1 MKRLLA
7 TCLSSLCA
15 SLLLLSFRCA
25 GAEAP
30 SLNDLGFSQNQVQ
43 GNEQDQ
49 ALLDK
54 RSHMLQIHQR
64 LGLIT
69 TAPLIATVLVAP
81 GNHSSSSDRLLH
93 GGLGLA
99 TATLYFTSASFA
111 IRAPRVK
118 GTKDKGPIRLH
129 KALAWIHFPGMI
141 LTPILGA
148 MADQQRNAGQKVHGI
163 ASAHGPVADVTVGA
177 YLASILAVSVK
188 F

>member
-1 MKRLLA
+1 MDLYQNHVELL
-7 TCLSSLCA
+7 
-15 SLLLLSFRCA
+15 
-25 GAEAP
+25 AEAP
-30 SLNDLGFSQNQVQ
+30 SLNDLGFTENQAQ
-43 GNEQDQ
+43 GSEEDQ

-69 TAPLIATVLVAP
+69 TVPLIATVLLAP
-81 GNHSSSSDRLLH
+81 GNKSSTSERSLH

-111 IRAPRVK
+111 IRAPKVK
-118 GTKDKGPIRLH
+118 GTKDKGPIRWH
-129 KALAWIHFPGMI
+129 KALAWIHGPGMI

-148 MADQQRNAGQKVHGI
+148 MADEQRNAGQKVHGI
-163 ASAHGPVADVTVGA
+163 ASAHSPVAYITVA
-177 YLASILAVSVK
+177 SYLASILAVSVK